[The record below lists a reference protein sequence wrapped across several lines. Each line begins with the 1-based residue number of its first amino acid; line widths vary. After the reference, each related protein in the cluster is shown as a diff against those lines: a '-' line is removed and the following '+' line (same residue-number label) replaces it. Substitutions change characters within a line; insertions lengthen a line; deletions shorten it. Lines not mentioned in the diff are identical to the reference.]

1 MKKLLVVAF
10 AAALSTAVLAAE
22 SQKVTLD
29 VAGVA

>member
-1 MKKLLVVAF
+1 MKKLLVVAI

-29 VAGVA
+29 VKGAF